1 MPKKSKMVEYE
12 IAMSDDEESI
22 KVNMTEKKPAR
33 KKIERSEEAKQ
44 AMLKRLAEGREKA
57 FKVRM
62 ENKANREKAKA
73 EEQEKTEKVSTYL
86 KHEDIFEKKYS
97 SKFEKLEEILSGID
111 NNFREIKEYKKEKR
125 ERQAKKEKEAQSVS
139 QPQEQEE
146 TAPQSTRTNAP
157 MQVTHPLPPDLMPK
171 GQDSFRTST
180 ASEIAEKSVSCV
192 DMVTMAKGLPNYS
205 LMKFGRR
212 KY

>member
-1 MPKKSKMVEYE
+1 MPKKSKIVEYE

-22 KVNMTEKKPAR
+22 KVKLPEKKAPR

-44 AMLKRLAEGREKA
+44 AMLERLAAGRTKA
-57 FKVRM
+57 FEVRM
-62 ENKANREKAKA
+62 QNKANREKAKA

-97 SKFEKLEEILSGID
+97 SKFEKLEEILSGIN

-125 ERQAKKEKEAQSVS
+125 ERQAKKEKEEKEPAV
-139 QPQEQEE
+139 
-146 TAPQSTRTNAP
+146 TRPMPPTNTP
-157 MQVTHPLPPDLMPK
+157 NVHPLPPDLITK
-171 GQDSFRTST
+171 GQDSFGTPT
-180 ASEIAEKSVSCV
+180 ASGIAEKSVSCV
-192 DMVTMAKGLPNYS
+192 DIVTMAKGLPNYS

>member
-1 MPKKSKMVEYE
+1 MPKKSKIVEYE

-22 KVNMTEKKPAR
+22 KVKLPEKKAPR

-44 AMLKRLAEGREKA
+44 AMLERLAAGRTKA
-57 FKVRM
+57 FEVRM
-62 ENKANREKAKA
+62 QNKANREKVKA

-125 ERQAKKEKEAQSVS
+125 ERQAKKDEEARSSQSQEKL
-139 QPQEQEE
+139 QENPKSILQG
-146 TAPQSTRTNAP
+146 APQ
-157 MQVTHPLPPDLMPK
+157 VTYPLPSDLISKPLEQAK
-171 GQDSFRTST
+171 QTELPTTSRTP
-180 ASEIAEKSVSCV
+180 VF
-192 DMVTMAKGLPNYS
+192 PNYS

>member
-1 MPKKSKMVEYE
+1 MPKKSKIVEYE

-22 KVNMTEKKPAR
+22 KVKLPEKKAPR

-62 ENKANREKAKA
+62 ENKANREKVKA

-125 ERQAKKEKEAQSVS
+125 ERQAKKEKERDVAPLEP
-139 QPQEQEE
+139 QPQGQAKQMELPNVHQ
-146 TAPQSTRTNAP
+146 
-157 MQVTHPLPPDLMPK
+157 LPPDLITK
-171 GQDSFRTST
+171 GQDPFRTPT
-180 ASEIAEKSVSCV
+180 ASGIAEKDVSYV
-192 DMVTMAKGLPNYS
+192 DTVTMAKGLPNYS

-212 KY
+212 K

>member
-1 MPKKSKMVEYE
+1 MPKKSKVVEYE

-22 KVNMTEKKPAR
+22 KVKLPEKKAPR

-44 AMLKRLAEGREKA
+44 AMLERLAAGRTKA
-57 FKVRM
+57 FEVRM
-62 ENKANREKAKA
+62 QNKANREKAKA

-125 ERQAKKEKEAQSVS
+125 ERQAKKEEKEKPEPVSAQVAQSVYPLPADLIVKGQTPTASGIVS
-139 QPQEQEE
+139 QPQGQAKQME
-146 TAPQSTRTNAP
+146 
-157 MQVTHPLPPDLMPK
+157 LPI
-171 GQDSFRTST
+171 TSGI
-180 ASEIAEKSVSCV
+180 SGI
-192 DMVTMAKGLPNYS
+192 PNYS

>member
-1 MPKKSKMVEYE
+1 MPKKSKIVEYE

-22 KVNMTEKKPAR
+22 KVKLPEKKAPR
-33 KKIERSEEAKQ
+33 KKIERSEEAKK
-44 AMLKRLAEGREKA
+44 AMLDRLAAGRTKA
-57 FKVRM
+57 FEVRM
-62 ENKANREKAKA
+62 QNKANREKVKA

-125 ERQAKKEKEAQSVS
+125 ERQAKKEEKEKPEPVSAQVTQSVY
-139 QPQEQEE
+139 
-146 TAPQSTRTNAP
+146 
-157 MQVTHPLPPDLMPK
+157 PLPTDLIIK
-171 GQDSFRTST
+171 GQTPT
-180 ASEIAEKSVSCV
+180 ASGIVSQSQGQAKQIEIPITSG
-192 DMVTMAKGLPNYS
+192 TFGLPNYS
-205 LMKFGRR
+205 SMTFGRR